1 LFETSIF
8 SRSGEGSSAFFR
20 TVREAFM
27 IDFLE
32 QLVNCLLAAIFSLV
46 IIGLCAVPVAL
57 FIWMV
62 WWLLKVFGVFS

>member
-1 LFETSIF
+1 
-8 SRSGEGSSAFFR
+8 
-20 TVREAFM
+20 M
-27 IDFLE
+27 IVFLE

-46 IIGLCAVPVAL
+46 LIGLCAVPVAL

>member
-1 LFETSIF
+1 
-8 SRSGEGSSAFFR
+8 
-20 TVREAFM
+20 M

-32 QLVNCLLAAIFSLV
+32 QLVNCLLATIFSLV
-46 IIGLCAVPVAL
+46 LIGLCAVPVAL

>member
-1 LFETSIF
+1 
-8 SRSGEGSSAFFR
+8 
-20 TVREAFM
+20 M

-32 QLVNCLLAAIFSLV
+32 QLVNCLLVAVFSLV

-62 WWLLKVFGVFS
+62 WWLLKVFGVL

>member
-1 LFETSIF
+1 
-8 SRSGEGSSAFFR
+8 
-20 TVREAFM
+20 M

-62 WWLLKVFGVFS
+62 WWLLLLKNIFIEINDFAVSGQLQL